1 MWDEKGYYYELRYWK
16 NRFDTQLLKLFMT
29 VMEQI
34 VAAMEEEGQAAGLK
48 NRLSPDLFP
57 LHYRVEAGKVN
68 EAAGCEL
75 IPGVDEGEQIKAYI
89 LDESCRKQPFGAWGK
104 LYIMDHPTLG
114 WSDKITNLMDWE
126 CCTRQEEKHV
136 SCQMAAWNFWNRADV
151 LLCGKVSPAEG
162 S

>member
-1 MWDEKGYYYELRYWK
+1 
-16 NRFDTQLLKLFMT
+16 
-29 VMEQI
+29 MEQI

-75 IPGVDEGEQIKAYI
+75 IPEVDEGEQIKAYV

-104 LYIMDHPTLG
+104 LYIHG
-114 WSDKITNLMDWE
+114 
-126 CCTRQEEKHV
+126 
-136 SCQMAAWNFWNRADV
+136 
-151 LLCGKVSPAEG
+151 SPHSWME
-162 S
+162 

>member
-29 VMEQI
+29 VMERI

-75 IPGVDEGEQIKAYI
+75 IPEVDEGEQIKAYVLMKAAVSSRLGPGASCI
-89 LDESCRKQPFGAWGK
+89 SWITPLLDGVIRSP
-104 LYIMDHPTLG
+104 I
-114 WSDKITNLMDWE
+114 LMDRE

-151 LLCGKVSPAEG
+151 LLCGKVSPAGG

>member
-34 VAAMEEEGQAAGLK
+34 VAAMEEEGQAANLK
-48 NRLSPDLFP
+48 NRLSVDLFP
-57 LHYRVEAGKVN
+57 LHYHIEAGKVN

-75 IPGVDEGEQIKAYI
+75 IPGVDENEQVKAYV

-104 LYIMDHPTLG
+104 LYIMDHPTLDG
-114 WSDKITNLMDWE
+114 VIRSPILMDRE

-136 SCQMAAWNFWNRADV
+136 SCRTAAWNFWNRADA
-151 LLCGKVSPAEG
+151 L
-162 S
+162 